1 MGSGD
6 CCYPKFNP
14 ENIDATVCVDSASTF
29 CVSACRIESVSL
41 VERNHSNRERKNK
54 ESVVEKCA
62 SGCRGI
68 ESEGTSIVS
77 AKKKRKRNGSRD
89 PISVSMDQNL
99 GD

>member
-1 MGSGD
+1 MF
-6 CCYPKFNP
+6 PP
-14 ENIDATVCVDSASTF
+14 V
-29 CVSACRIESVSL
+29 ESSL
-41 VERNHSNRERKNK
+41 VRWRRGIIVIGRGKTRREWQ
-54 ESVVEKCA
+54 EKCA

-99 GD
+99 GDEGS